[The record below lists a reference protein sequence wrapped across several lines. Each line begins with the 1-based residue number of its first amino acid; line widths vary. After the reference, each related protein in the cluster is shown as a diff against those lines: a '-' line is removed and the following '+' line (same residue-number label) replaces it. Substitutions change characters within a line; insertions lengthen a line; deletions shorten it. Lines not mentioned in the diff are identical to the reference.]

1 MFVTVSDSCIGCGVC
16 SMISPEVFEI
26 RTTFAVPDIAKISGH
41 EESCI
46 DAALS
51 CPVGAIFVDE

>member
-46 DAALS
+46 DAAIE
-51 CPVGAIFVDE
+51 CPVKAIDIIE